1 MKQVFALLN
10 EMVRDGALEN
20 YAVAGAIGAMFYVE
34 SFSTQDIDVL
44 VMTPADRLVIE
55 LPGLDYLKARGYTEF
70 RNEGVVIEDWP
81 VQFLPATT
89 QLEREAYLNAEIS
102 NLDEVPVRVVLAEHL
117 VAIMLSV
124 GRPKDLARVEI
135 RSAGKWI
142 ARRHVP
148 IVVEHQQRRDLPQEV
163 IVSLARRD
171 EERVALSGRTRQR
184 RQQHLARTLVK
195 GRHWGAGSMQKT
207 AGILKGRC
215 R

>member
-34 SFSTQDIDVL
+34 PFSTQDIDVL

-124 GRPKDLARVEI
+124 GRPKDLARVEMFLSQDAVKI
-135 RSAGKWI
+135 DALEDLIQRHGLAEKWDDYK
-142 ARRHVP
+142 RKFV
-148 IVVEHQQRRDLPQEV
+148 
-163 IVSLARRD
+163 
-171 EERVALSGRTRQR
+171 G
-184 RQQHLARTLVK
+184 
-195 GRHWGAGSMQKT
+195 
-207 AGILKGRC
+207 
-215 R
+215 

>member
-34 SFSTQDIDVL
+34 PFSTQDIDVL
-44 VMTPADRLVIE
+44 VMAPEDRLVIE

-70 RNEGVVIEDWP
+70 RNEGIVIQDWP

-102 NLDEVPVRVVLAEHL
+102 NLDEVPVRVVLPEHL

-124 GRPKDLARVEI
+124 GRPKDLARVEMFLSQGAVKI
-135 RSAGKWI
+135 DVLEDLIQRHGLTEKWADYKRKFAG
-142 ARRHVP
+142 
-148 IVVEHQQRRDLPQEV
+148 
-163 IVSLARRD
+163 
-171 EERVALSGRTRQR
+171 
-184 RQQHLARTLVK
+184 
-195 GRHWGAGSMQKT
+195 
-207 AGILKGRC
+207 
-215 R
+215 

>member
-34 SFSTQDIDVL
+34 AFSTQDIDVF
-44 VMTPADRLVIE
+44 VMTPEDRLVIE

-70 RNEGVVIEDWP
+70 RNEGIVIEDWP

-102 NLDEVPVRVVLAEHL
+102 NLDEVPVRVVSPEHL

-124 GRPKDLARVEI
+124 GRPKDFARVEMFLSQDAVRI
-135 RSAGKWI
+135 EALQDVIQRHGLTEKWADYKRKFAG
-142 ARRHVP
+142 
-148 IVVEHQQRRDLPQEV
+148 
-163 IVSLARRD
+163 
-171 EERVALSGRTRQR
+171 
-184 RQQHLARTLVK
+184 
-195 GRHWGAGSMQKT
+195 
-207 AGILKGRC
+207 
-215 R
+215 

>member
-34 SFSTQDIDVL
+34 SFSTEDIDVL
-44 VMTPADRLVIE
+44 VMTPEDRLVIE
-55 LPGLDYLKARGYTEF
+55 LPGLNYLKARGYTEF
-70 RNEGVVIEDWP
+70 RHEGIVVDDWP

-124 GRPKDLARVEI
+124 GRPKDLARIEMFLSQNAVRIEALEDLI
-135 RSAGKWI
+135 QRHGLTEKWDDYKRKFAG
-142 ARRHVP
+142 
-148 IVVEHQQRRDLPQEV
+148 
-163 IVSLARRD
+163 
-171 EERVALSGRTRQR
+171 
-184 RQQHLARTLVK
+184 
-195 GRHWGAGSMQKT
+195 
-207 AGILKGRC
+207 
-215 R
+215 

>member
-34 SFSTQDIDVL
+34 PFSTQDIDVL
-44 VMTPADRLVIE
+44 VMTPEDRLVIE

-70 RNEGVVIEDWP
+70 RNEGIVIEDWP

-102 NLDEVPVRVVLAEHL
+102 NLDEVPVRVALPEHL

-124 GRPKDLARVEI
+124 RRPKDLARVEMFLSQDAVKI
-135 RSAGKWI
+135 DVLEDLIQRHGLTKEWDAYKRKFAG
-142 ARRHVP
+142 
-148 IVVEHQQRRDLPQEV
+148 
-163 IVSLARRD
+163 
-171 EERVALSGRTRQR
+171 
-184 RQQHLARTLVK
+184 
-195 GRHWGAGSMQKT
+195 
-207 AGILKGRC
+207 
-215 R
+215 